1 MIGAMPEVPSDTAPK
16 ERRKRLPSGERRREF
31 IAQAIEFFAENGFES
46 STRDLAK
53 RLGVTQPLLYRY
65 FPSKDDLIAE
75 VYSAVYVKRWKP
87 EWEVLLADRTRP
99 LADRLRQ
106 FYREYTEVVFTRDW
120 MRVFLFAGLKG
131 VDINIRY
138 MGLVRSRILDPIVA
152 EARAEAGLVDANGPA
167 ESDFAWLIHGGIF
180 YNGVRRVVYG
190 EADATDVGAMIDNAV
205 EAMLTGLEKMRAGEP
220 APKVRSL

>member
-120 MRVFLFAGLKG
+120 MRIFLFAGLKG